1 MSTSYQLGLLHIVY
15 TLMNVD
21 GRIDEREMNSLQRIQ
36 EEEEIDSSLFREFSR
51 SIVGA
56 DKHEVYRRG
65 VELLNDCNEEERLCA
80 FVHLFRLAESDASIS
95 LDEVRHLLMATK
107 GVKIDF
113 EDVIM
118 SAHLAAVQMG
128 GSRNSAAA

>member
-1 MSTSYQLGLLHIVY
+1 MTTTYQLGLLHIVY
-15 TLMNVD
+15 TLINVD
-21 GRIDEREMNSLQRIQ
+21 GRIDEREMNSLQKIQ
-36 EEEEIDSSLFREFSR
+36 EEEEIDSSLFLEFSR

-56 DKHEVYRRG
+56 DKNEVYRRG
-65 VELLNDCNEEERLCA
+65 VDLLNACNEEERLCA

-95 LDEVRHLLMATK
+95 LEEVRHLLMATK

-113 EDVIM
+113 EDVLM
-118 SAHLAAVQMG
+118 SAHLAAVQLG

>member
-1 MSTSYQLGLLHIVY
+1 MTTTYQLGLLHIVY
-15 TLMNVD
+15 TLINVD
-21 GRIDEREMNSLQRIQ
+21 GRIDEREMNSLQKIQ
-36 EEEEIDSSLFREFSR
+36 EEEEIDSNLFLEFSR

-56 DKHEVYRRG
+56 DKNEVYRRG
-65 VELLNDCNEEERLCA
+65 VDLLNACNEEERLCA

-95 LDEVRHLLMATK
+95 LEEVRHLLMATK

-113 EDVIM
+113 EDVLM
-118 SAHLAAVQMG
+118 SAHLAAVQLG

>member
-1 MSTSYQLGLLHIVY
+1 MTTTYQLGLLHIVY
-15 TLMNVD
+15 TLINVD
-21 GRIDEREMNSLQRIQ
+21 GRIDEREMNSLQKIQ
-36 EEEEIDSSLFREFSR
+36 EEEEIDSSVFLEFSR

-56 DKHEVYRRG
+56 DKNEVYRRG
-65 VELLNDCNEEERLCA
+65 VDLLNACNEEERLCA

-95 LDEVRHLLMATK
+95 LEEVRHLLMATK

-113 EDVIM
+113 EDVLM
-118 SAHLAAVQMG
+118 SAHLAAVQLG

>member
-1 MSTSYQLGLLHIVY
+1 
-15 TLMNVD
+15 
-21 GRIDEREMNSLQRIQ
+21 
-36 EEEEIDSSLFREFSR
+36 
-51 SIVGA
+51 
-56 DKHEVYRRG
+56 
-65 VELLNDCNEEERLCA
+65 VELLNACNEEERLCA

-118 SAHLAAVQMG
+118 SAHLAAVQLG

>member
-1 MSTSYQLGLLHIVY
+1 MTTTYQLGLLHIVY
-15 TLMNVD
+15 TLINVD
-21 GRIDEREMNSLQRIQ
+21 GRIDEREINSLQKIQ

-56 DKHEVYRRG
+56 DKNEIYRRG
-65 VELLNDCNEEERLCA
+65 VELLNACNEEERLCA

-118 SAHLAAVQMG
+118 SAHLAAVQLG